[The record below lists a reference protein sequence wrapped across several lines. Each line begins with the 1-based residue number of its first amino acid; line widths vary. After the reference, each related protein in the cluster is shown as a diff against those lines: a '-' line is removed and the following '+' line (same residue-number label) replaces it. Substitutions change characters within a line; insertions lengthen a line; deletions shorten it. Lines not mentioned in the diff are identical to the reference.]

1 MAGKSRARFV
11 VLSVLLLAL
20 GAAGRPAQAQGDGLF
35 AYTVEIS
42 GTGVA
47 ELDRSIAALSALE
60 ARKRNPP
67 ATRAGLQRRIAED
80 RRSITDL
87 LRSEGYYAARLT
99 DSIDEAAKP
108 LAIRI
113 GIELGPQFSIAAYR
127 VDLRGPA
134 PPDILAG
141 LALPRAGDPA
151 RAPDIVRAE
160 AAVLGRLAEK
170 ARPFAR
176 VIGQDIVVDHAT
188 ARMEVDLVIDPG
200 GAATFGP
207 LSLSGL
213 EEVERDHLIGQL
225 PWKEGDPFDQRK
237 LDDGRRALGRSGLFS
252 SVVIDPSMATDP
264 SGDVPISVAVAEREH
279 RSVGI
284 GLRYET
290 DTGFGTE
297 LFWRHRNLFGRAET
311 LDLSAQV
318 AQNQIGAGAQY
329 REKGFLARKNTL
341 SLGAT
346 VKREEQDAYDS
357 RSAGVTAALERP
369 LFETVTGSAGVG
381 LEALE
386 VDDQT
391 GTNQFMLLSF
401 PFQLRRDTS
410 NDLLD
415 PSSGSRLT
423 AGYTPVLQTTEG
435 VTFHRLQFSAATYYE
450 ALPEKRLI
458 LAARA
463 AFGALLGA
471 TLSDVPA
478 TWRLYSGGGGS
489 IRGYEYQRV
498 GPLDAD
504 RDPVG
509 GRSQFEA
516 GIEARIRLTE
526 DIGIVPFID
535 TGNVYRTATPDF
547 GDRLQ
552 YAAGLGVRYYTGFG
566 PIRADIAF
574 PLNRRPGIDDRFQ
587 FYISLGQAF

>member
-1 MAGKSRARFV
+1 MAASTRARIALLF
-11 VLSVLLLAL
+11 LLLIL
-20 GAAGRPAQAQGDGLF
+20 GAAGGVVQAQEASSF
-35 AYTVEIS
+35 PYTVEIAK
-42 GTGVA
+42 TGDA
-47 ELDRSIAALSALE
+47 DLDTSITALSALVE
-60 ARKRNPP
+60 RKDSPP
-67 ATRAGLQRRIAED
+67 ATRVGLRRRIAED
-80 RRSITDL
+80 QKSIADL
-87 LRSEGYYAARLT
+87 LRSEGYYAAKVT
-99 DSIDEAAKP
+99 EAVDSGASP
-108 LAIRI
+108 TAIRI
-113 GIELGPQFSIAAYR
+113 AIDLGPRFTVDAYR
-127 VDLRGPA
+127 VDLQGKA
-134 PPDILAG
+134 PLDVLAD
-141 LALPRAGDPA
+141 LALPKAGDPA
-151 RAPDIVRAE
+151 RAPDIAQAE
-160 AAVLGRLAEK
+160 GAVLARLAEK
-170 ARPFAR
+170 AHPFAR
-176 VIGQDIVVDHAT
+176 AIDQEIVVDHAT
-188 ARMEVDLVIDPG
+188 SKMAIVLKVDPG
-200 GAATFGP
+200 APAAFGP

-225 PWKEGDPFDQRK
+225 PWKEGDPYDQK
-237 LDDGRRALGRSGLFS
+237 KIDDGRRALGRSGLFS
-252 SVVIDPSMATDP
+252 SVVVDPAAMADA
-264 SGDVPISVAVAEREH
+264 SGEVPISIAVAERER
-279 RSVGI
+279 RSVGV

-297 LFWRHRNLFGRAET
+297 FFWRHRNLFGRAET
-311 LDLSAQV
+311 LDLTAQV

-329 REKGFLARKNTL
+329 REKGFLAKQNTL

-369 LFETVTGSAGVG
+369 LFEKVSGSAGVG

-386 VDDQT
+386 VDDRT
-391 GTNQFMLLSF
+391 GTNQFLLLSF

-435 VTFHRLQFSAATYYE
+435 VTFHRFQLSAAAYHE
-450 ALPEKRLI
+450 VLPEKRLI

-463 AFGALLGA
+463 AFGALIGA

-509 GRSQFEA
+509 GRSQFET
-516 GIEARIRLTE
+516 GIEARIRVTE
-526 DIGIVPFID
+526 DIGIVPFFD
-535 TGNVYRTATPDF
+535 AGNVYRTATLDF

-552 YAAGLGVRYYTGFG
+552 YAAGLGLRYYTSFG
-566 PIRADIAF
+566 PIRADIAI
-574 PLNRRPGIDDRFQ
+574 PLNRRPGIDDKFQ